1 MNGNVNCTPTNI
13 STVRSHIILTVNQ
26 SLITIHTES
35 QLMSLIPHMQKID
48 IVLKDSF
55 SVENKRM
62 YYKENKTKQKQ

>member
-1 MNGNVNCTPTNI
+1 MNGNVYCTPINI

-35 QLMSLIPHMQKID
+35 QLMSLIPQMQKID
-48 IVLKDSF
+48 IVPKDSF

-62 YYKENKTKQKQ
+62 YYEENKTKQKQ

>member
-1 MNGNVNCTPTNI
+1 MNGNVHCTPTNI
-13 STVRSHIILTVNQ
+13 STVGNHIILTVNQ

-48 IVLKDSF
+48 IVQKDSF

>member
-1 MNGNVNCTPTNI
+1 MNGIVICTPSNI

-35 QLMSLIPHMQKID
+35 QVMSLIPQMQKID
-48 IVLKDSF
+48 IVPKDSF

-62 YYKENKTKQKQ
+62 YYKEKQD